1 VNKEHFNKL
10 VSNYTKVDGEFN
22 ELEKLVHEYPYS
34 QPLRVL
40 SAKSSTKKPKA
51 EYHKRLSTA
60 AFYATD
66 RNVLRTLIE
75 TGLVPSDSSSKIS
88 IKQSVAPKK
97 VAPIAKTKGKQVPIK
112 KEKSLSK
119 AISGD
124 ELRDD
129 VIHNLDE
136 LLIAKANFFKIMGME
151 DMVQHT
157 PKKASHSQK
166 KTSVKTSK
174 IAKPVIEKEKPIVAK
189 ETPASTQASKPVKST
204 RKSNKDELIDK
215 FIAKSPSI
223 TPNKVSSDNQ
233 SDLSRASSELKEDL
247 VSENLALIFAGQGK
261 TAKAIEIY
269 KKLIWKFPQKKA
281 SFAARIEELKKK

>member
-1 VNKEHFNKL
+1 MNKEHFNKL
-10 VSNYTKVDGEFN
+10 VSNYTKVDGAYN

-40 SAKSSTKKPKA
+40 SAKSSTKRPKA
-51 EYHKRLSTA
+51 EYHKKLSTA

-66 RNVLRTLIE
+66 RNVLRILIE
-75 TGLVPSDSSSKIS
+75 TGIVPSDSGRSTVK
-88 IKQSVAPKK
+88 KQPVKPSQIAPS
-97 VAPIAKTKGKQVPIK
+97 AKTGEKQISK
-112 KEKSLSK
+112 KKARPAEKL
-119 AISGD
+119 IHGD

-151 DMVQHT
+151 DSIQPTKKKVSQT
-157 PKKASHSQK
+157 QKKPTVKASQ
-166 KTSVKTSK
+166 
-174 IAKPVIEKEKPIVAK
+174 IAKPSTAREKKVAPSTKPEASRVNKPIKRA
-189 ETPASTQASKPVKST
+189 P
-204 RKSNKDELIDK
+204 KSNKDELIDK
-215 FIAKSPSI
+215 FIATSPSI
-223 TPNKVSSDNQ
+223 TPNKSSSDNQ

-247 VSENLALIFAGQGK
+247 VSENLALIFASQGK
-261 TAKAIEIY
+261 KAKAIEIY